1 MKLSGIKILALNLII
16 LFPPILFAQQSET
29 LVSSDVSHGGFGSI
43 LFGVTS
49 VNGEASYLRGTRGAW
64 VLKFENGHSLNLGL
78 GSYRTQTGFD
88 AVNWPQGGTET
99 PELRTNYGGFELEYL
114 NRSNK
119 LIHYGVQA
127 MIGGGTV
134 RFRDSDLEVN
144 KTSDS
149 YFAFQPGANIHL
161 NVTNWF
167 KISGGLFY
175 RYAGGVN
182 LEGTGNSD
190 LSGFSAIFGLR
201 FGKF

>member
-1 MKLSGIKILALNLII
+1 MNRLGIKTLLLNLII
-16 LFPPILFAQQSET
+16 AIPATLFAQQLET
-29 LVSSDVSHGGFGSI
+29 LVTSEVTHGGFGSL

-64 VLKFENGHSLNLGL
+64 SLNFEDGHTLNIGL
-78 GSYRTQTGFD
+78 GRYRTQTGFS
-88 AVNWPQGGTET
+88 AVNWQQNGTDT
-99 PELRTNYGGFELEYL
+99 PELRTHYSGFELEYL
-114 NRSNK
+114 NRSHK
-119 LIHYGVQA
+119 LIHYGVLA

-134 RFRDSDLEVN
+134 RFRDSEVELD

-149 YFAFQPGANIHL
+149 YFVFQPGANVHL

-167 KISGGLFY
+167 RISGGLIY

-190 LSGFSAIFGLR
+190 LSGFSTIIGLR

>member
-1 MKLSGIKILALNLII
+1 MKIFSTILLFIFLSIPLSAS
-16 LFPPILFAQQSET
+16 AQQAET
-29 LVSSDVSHGGFGSI
+29 LFDGDVRHGGFGSL
-43 LFGVTS
+43 LFGATF

-64 VLKFENGHSLNLGL
+64 VIKFPDNNSLHIGL

-88 AVNWPQGGTET
+88 AVNWPHGDIAL
-99 PELRTNYGGFELEYL
+99 PEMRTNYGGFELEYL

-119 LIHYGVQA
+119 LVHFGAQA
-127 MIGGGTV
+127 LIGGGTV
-134 RFRDSDLEVN
+134 RYHNRNIDLD

-149 YFAFQPGANIHL
+149 YFAFQPGANAHL
-161 NVTNWF
+161 NVTTWF
-167 KISGGLFY
+167 RLSGGLFY

-182 LEGTGNSD
+182 LDGTSNSD